1 MTEYLIRNEDGSY
14 KIVRFNGRFK
24 STNNYPTASQTVNAF
39 FYHRIEFNEEKEQ
52 SKILFKKEYGYIQE
66 NDLMHIVPEEFI

>member
-14 KIVRFNGRFK
+14 KIVRFNERFK
-24 STNNYPTASQTVNAF
+24 CTGNYPTASQTVNAF

-66 NDLMHIVPEEFI
+66 NDLMDIVPEEFI